1 MMRSGEKLPSKR
13 IVLIACIILLFALLC
28 LIIAVSGRQSQSNTI
43 RVLISTEKSDRL
55 DFAIYGKFRSKSL
68 TLSQGFFSVDLQD
81 GVLSLYDSTNNK
93 LVSGGNLEL
102 SPASRDSFV
111 KIYNQFYGQACYSGS
126 IQISADDADH
136 LRLVEKAP
144 TAVFVQSIV
153 SFCGAS
159 MPDEAVKALTVIT
172 QNYAAA
178 CRGNGSFYDT
188 TDVAF
193 PYAGILSGNDGF
205 LSVMKQVI
213 GDRLVSDHS
222 YIYPELRSSNGGVY
236 RILPSSPEESAMI
249 QEDRYDGL
257 YAALPSGIPS
267 GFSGSCISLQ
277 SLRARAAAGQSYE
290 EILSFYFPYAS
301 LVRGMRSVRL
311 SDYSIKNNPPVKEG

>member
-1 MMRSGEKLPSKR
+1 MRSGEKLPSKR

-55 DFAIYGKFRSKSL
+55 DFAVYGKFRSESL

-81 GVLSLYDSTNNK
+81 GVLSLYDSMNNK
-93 LVSGGNLEL
+93 LVSGDNLEL
-102 SPASRDSFV
+102 SPVSRDSFV

-126 IQISADDADH
+126 ILISTDDNTNH
-136 LRLVEKAP
+136 LRLVEQTP
-144 TAVFVQSIV
+144 TADFVQNIV
-153 SFCGAS
+153 SFCGTS
-159 MPDEAVKALTVIT
+159 MPDEAVKALTVMAR
-172 QNYAAA
+172 NYAAA
-178 CRGNGSFYDT
+178 CLGSGSFYDT
-188 TDVAF
+188 TDVVF
-193 PYAGILSGNDGF
+193 PYAGILSDNDGF

-213 GDRLVSDHS
+213 DDRLVSDHS

-257 YAALPSGIPS
+257 YATLPSGIPS

-301 LVRGMRSVRL
+301 LVREMRSVRL